1 LSDKD
6 YTYKTLTEKTLESF
20 KEEAEREGYFQEL
33 SNEYA
38 VLLDKMLLNK
48 NNDLKKSKEDIKQIL
63 TMEIMSRYYYQKG
76 RIKASIKFDKEVEKA
91 IEILQN
97 IEKYNNILSKK

>member
-1 LSDKD
+1 
-6 YTYKTLTEKTLESF
+6 
-20 KEEAEREGYFQEL
+20 
-33 SNEYA
+33 
-38 VLLDKMLLNK
+38 MLANK

-63 TMEIMSRYYYQKG
+63 TMEIMSRYYYQQG

>member
-1 LSDKD
+1 
-6 YTYKTLTEKTLESF
+6 
-20 KEEAEREGYFQEL
+20 
-33 SNEYA
+33 
-38 VLLDKMLLNK
+38 
-48 NNDLKKSKEDIKQIL
+48 
-63 TMEIMSRYYYQKG
+63 MEIMSRYYYQKG